1 MWTLLGKLFSGV
13 GSAAG
18 AVLERV
24 LPDRKSANAAQS
36 RINEAEV
43 AGAPASRL
51 RLWRSFLGWV
61 LSLLFCWEVVG
72 RLIVI
77 PLFFA
82 SWGADLPPSALDQI
96 MGLLLG
102 MLGLGF

>member
-1 MWTLLGKLFSGV
+1 MWQILQKIFTGLGLVTDKI
-13 GSAAG
+13 
-18 AVLERV
+18 
-24 LPDRKSANAAQS
+24 LPDRRKQQEAQARINAA
-36 RINEAEV
+36 EV
-43 AGAPASRL
+43 ENAPPSHL

-61 LSLLFCWEVVG
+61 LALLFVWEVVG

-82 SWGADLPPSALDQI
+82 PLGATLPPSALEQI
-96 MGLLLG
+96 MALLLG

>member
-1 MWTLLGKLFSGV
+1 MWSFLASIGSTLLGKII
-13 GSAAG
+13 
-18 AVLERV
+18 
-24 LPDRKSANAAQS
+24 PDRSKTNEAQS

-51 RLWRSFLGWV
+51 RLWRSFLGWL
-61 LSLLFCWEVVG
+61 LSLLFAWEVAG

-77 PLFFA
+77 PLFFP
-82 SWGADLPPSALDQI
+82 DLVKNLPPSALNQI
-96 MGLLLG
+96 MTLLLG